1 MPVLRRRT
9 SPSRLSAAAIG
20 PMLAALAFGALSVA
34 GPTASADELTLKA
47 AVFVPPSTT
56 YGIQFKRFVDRVNE
70 SGKGALQIRIV
81 GGPEAVPADGQAQAV
96 KSGVLD
102 IASLPPTYYK
112 SAMVEG
118 DAQTLSDMSVAE
130 QRKSGAYALL
140 NQIAGERVGATY
152 LTTYGM
158 GVPFHL
164 YVTKDMPVT
173 KPDDLKGLRFRG
185 QPIYNAVFKH
195 YGIAGVNIAAPE
207 VYTALER
214 GVAQGYGWPLW
225 GINDFGWDKLTKM
238 RIDPGF
244 YNVVVNVLMNKSK
257 YDSLTAEQR
266 KVLDDAVAWF
276 ETDNERYTSEASKA
290 ALDLQ
295 AKQGI
300 KPADFGPGFKKT
312 AVDLYWDD
320 LSKLS
325 PDSIGKLKTLL
336 AKPL

>member
-1 MPVLRRRT
+1 MPVVRRRN
-9 SPSRLSAAAIG
+9 SLHRVQAAAAG
-20 PMLAALAFGALSVA
+20 LAALLALA
-34 GPTASADELTLKA
+34 PAATAQEVTLKA

-56 YGIQFKRFVDRVNE
+56 YGIPFKRFVDHVNE
-70 SGKGALQIRIV
+70 TGKGVLQIRIV

-102 IASLPPTYYK
+102 IASIPPTYYK

-118 DAQTLSDMSVAE
+118 DAQILSDMSVAE
-130 QRKSGAYALL
+130 QRKSGAYAML
-140 NQIAGERVGATY
+140 NQIAVERMNSLY

-164 YVTKDMPVT
+164 YVSKEMPLS
-173 KPDDLKGLRFRG
+173 KPEDLKGLRFRG
-185 QPIYNAVFKH
+185 QPNYNAIFKN

-214 GVAQGYGWPLW
+214 GVVQGYGWPLW

-244 YNVVVNVLMNKSK
+244 YNVVVNILMNKTK
-257 YDSLTAEQR
+257 HDSLTAAQR
-266 KVLDDAVAWF
+266 KVIDDAVAWF
-276 ETDNERYTSEASKA
+276 EADSVRYTNETTKA

-295 AKQGI
+295 EKQGI
-300 KPADFGPGFKKT
+300 KVVNFGPEFKKI

-320 LSKLS
+320 LKKLS
-325 PDSIGKLKTLL
+325 PESIGKVQALL
-336 AKPL
+336 TK

>member
-1 MPVLRRRT
+1 MPVVRRRN
-9 SPSRLSAAAIG
+9 SLHRVQAAIAG
-20 PMLAALAFGALSVA
+20 FGVLLALAPAA
-34 GPTASADELTLKA
+34 TAQEVTLKA

-56 YGIQFKRFVDRVNE
+56 YGIPFKRFVDHINE
-70 SGKGALQIRIV
+70 TGKGILQIRIV

-102 IASLPPTYYK
+102 IASIPPTYYK

-118 DAQTLSDMSVAE
+118 DAQILSDMSVAE
-130 QRKSGAYALL
+130 QRKSGAYAML
-140 NQIAGERVGATY
+140 NQIAVERMNSLY

-164 YVTKDMPVT
+164 YVSKEMPLS

-185 QPIYNAVFKH
+185 QQNYNAIFKN

-214 GVAQGYGWPLW
+214 GVVQGYGWPLW

-244 YNVVVNVLMNKSK
+244 YNVVVNILMNKTK
-257 YDSLTAEQR
+257 YDSLTAAQR
-266 KVLDDAVAWF
+266 KVIDDAVAWF
-276 ETDNERYTSEASKA
+276 EADSVRYTNETTKA

-295 AKQGI
+295 EKQGI
-300 KPADFGPGFKKT
+300 KVVNFGPEFKKI

-320 LSKLS
+320 LKKLS
-325 PDSIGKLKTLL
+325 PESIGRVQALL
-336 AKPL
+336 TK

>member
-1 MPVLRRRT
+1 MPVVRRRN
-9 SPSRLSAAAIG
+9 SLHRVQAAAAG
-20 PMLAALAFGALSVA
+20 LAALLALA
-34 GPTASADELTLKA
+34 PAATAQEVTLKA

-56 YGIQFKRFVDRVNE
+56 YGIPFKRFVDHVNE
-70 SGKGALQIRIV
+70 TGKGVLQIRIV

-102 IASLPPTYYK
+102 IASIPPTYYK

-118 DAQTLSDMSVAE
+118 DAQILSDMSVAE
-130 QRKSGAYALL
+130 QRKSGAYAML
-140 NQIAGERVGATY
+140 NQIAVERMNSLY

-164 YVTKDMPVT
+164 YVSKEMPLS
-173 KPDDLKGLRFRG
+173 KPEDLKGLRFRG
-185 QPIYNAVFKH
+185 QPNYDAIFKH

-214 GVAQGYGWPLW
+214 GVVQGYGWPLW

-244 YNVVVNVLMNKSK
+244 YNVVVNILMNKTK
-257 YDSLTAEQR
+257 YDSLTAAQR
-266 KVLDDAVAWF
+266 KVIDDTVAWF
-276 ETDNERYTSEASKA
+276 EADSVRYTTETTKA

-295 AKQGI
+295 EKQGI
-300 KPADFGPGFKKT
+300 KVVSFGPEFRKI

-320 LSKLS
+320 LKKLS
-325 PDSIGKLKTLL
+325 PESIGKVQALL
-336 AKPL
+336 TK

>member
-1 MPVLRRRT
+1 MPVVRRRN
-9 SPSRLSAAAIG
+9 SLHRVQAAIAG
-20 PMLAALAFGALSVA
+20 FGALLA
-34 GPTASADELTLKA
+34 LAPAATAQEVTLKA

-56 YGIQFKRFVDRVNE
+56 YGIPFKRFVDHVNE
-70 SGKGALQIRIV
+70 TGKGVLQIRIV

-102 IASLPPTYYK
+102 IASIPPTYYK

-118 DAQTLSDMSVAE
+118 DAQILSDMSVAE
-130 QRKSGAYALL
+130 QRKSGAYAML
-140 NQIAGERVGATY
+140 NQIAVERMNSLY

-164 YVTKDMPVT
+164 YVSKEMPLS
-173 KPDDLKGLRFRG
+173 KPEDLKGLRFRG
-185 QPIYNAVFKH
+185 QPNYNAIFKN

-214 GVAQGYGWPLW
+214 GVVQGYGWPLW

-244 YNVVVNVLMNKSK
+244 YNVVVNILMNKTK
-257 YDSLTAEQR
+257 HDSLTAVQR
-266 KVLDDAVAWF
+266 KVIDDAVAWF
-276 ETDNERYTSEASKA
+276 EADSVRYTNETTKA

-295 AKQGI
+295 EKQGI
-300 KPADFGPGFKKT
+300 KVVNFGPEFKKI

-320 LSKLS
+320 LKKLS
-325 PDSIGKLKTLL
+325 PESIGKVQALL
-336 AKPL
+336 TK

>member
-1 MPVLRRRT
+1 MSVLR
-9 SPSRLSAAAIG
+9 SRNSLPRLLAVLVWPAFGVLAAAGSAAR
-20 PMLAALAFGALSVA
+20 
-34 GPTASADELTLKA
+34 ADEVTLKA

-56 YGIQFKRFVDRVNE
+56 YGVQFKRFVDRVNE
-70 SGKGALQIRIV
+70 SGKGVLQIRIV

-102 IASLPPTYYK
+102 IASIPPTYYK

-118 DAQTLSDMSVAE
+118 DAQILSDMNVAE

-140 NQIAGERVGATY
+140 NQIAVERMGALY
-152 LTTYGM
+152 LSTYGM

-164 YVTKDMPVT
+164 YVTKDMPVS

-185 QPIYNAVFKH
+185 QPNYNAVFKH

-244 YNVVVNVLMNKSK
+244 YNVVVNLLMNKSK

-266 KVLDDAVAWF
+266 KVIDDAVAWF
-276 ETDNERYTSEASKA
+276 EIDNERYTSETTRA

-300 KPADFGPGFKKT
+300 KPVDFGPEFKKT

-320 LSKLS
+320 LTKLS

-336 AKPL
+336 AKPH

>member
-1 MPVLRRRT
+1 MPVVRRRN
-9 SPSRLSAAAIG
+9 SLHRVQAAAAG
-20 PMLAALAFGALSVA
+20 LAALLALA
-34 GPTASADELTLKA
+34 PAATAQEVTLKA

-56 YGIQFKRFVDRVNE
+56 YGIPFKRFVDHVNE
-70 SGKGALQIRIV
+70 TGKGVLQIRIV

-102 IASLPPTYYK
+102 IASIPPTYYK

-118 DAQTLSDMSVAE
+118 DAQILSDMSVAE
-130 QRKSGAYALL
+130 QRKSGAYAML
-140 NQIAGERVGATY
+140 NQIAVERMNSLY

-164 YVTKDMPVT
+164 YVSKEMPLS
-173 KPDDLKGLRFRG
+173 KPEDLKGLRFRG
-185 QPIYNAVFKH
+185 QPNYNAIFKN

-214 GVAQGYGWPLW
+214 GVVQGYGWPLW

-238 RIDPGF
+238 RVDPGF
-244 YNVVVNVLMNKSK
+244 YNVVVNILMNKTK
-257 YDSLTAEQR
+257 YDSLTAAQR
-266 KVLDDAVAWF
+266 KVIDDAVAWF
-276 ETDNERYTSEASKA
+276 EADSVRYTNETTKA

-295 AKQGI
+295 EKQGI
-300 KPADFGPGFKKT
+300 KVVNFGPEFKKI

-320 LSKLS
+320 LKKLS
-325 PDSIGKLKTLL
+325 PESIGKVQALL
-336 AKPL
+336 TK

>member
-1 MPVLRRRT
+1 MPVVRRRN
-9 SPSRLSAAAIG
+9 SLHRVQAAAAG
-20 PMLAALAFGALSVA
+20 LAALLALA
-34 GPTASADELTLKA
+34 PAATAQEVTLKA

-56 YGIQFKRFVDRVNE
+56 YGIPFKRFVDHVNE
-70 SGKGALQIRIV
+70 TGKGVLQIRIV

-102 IASLPPTYYK
+102 IASIPPTYYK

-118 DAQTLSDMSVAE
+118 DAQILSDMSVAE
-130 QRKSGAYALL
+130 QRKSGAYAML
-140 NQIAGERVGATY
+140 NQIAVERMNSLY

-164 YVTKDMPVT
+164 YVSKEMPLS
-173 KPDDLKGLRFRG
+173 KPEDLKGLRFRG
-185 QPIYNAVFKH
+185 QPNYNAIFKN

-214 GVAQGYGWPLW
+214 GVVQGYGWPLW

-238 RIDPGF
+238 RVDPGF
-244 YNVVVNVLMNKSK
+244 YNVVVNILMNKTK
-257 YDSLTAEQR
+257 YDSLTAAQR
-266 KVLDDAVAWF
+266 MVIDDAVAWF
-276 ETDNERYTSEASKA
+276 EADSVRYTNETTKA

-295 AKQGI
+295 EKQGI
-300 KPADFGPGFKKT
+300 KVVNFGPEFKKI

-320 LSKLS
+320 LKKLS
-325 PDSIGKLKTLL
+325 PQSIGRVQALL
-336 AKPL
+336 TK